1 MASFDTRAAWTY
13 HDSTKH
19 SLESV
24 QSSRHVLDWP
34 NKPLPFKIYPTL
46 EPIPLPR
53 EFPASG
59 VPALGAVAGRVNLP
73 PGEVIFDRS
82 TIARLCFFANGV
94 TKVLKRG
101 SGEIAF
107 RAAA

>member
-24 QSSRHVLDWP
+24 QSSRHVLDWA

-53 EFPASG
+53 EVPASG
-59 VPALGAVAGRVNLP
+59 IPALDAVAGRVDLP
-73 PGEVIFDRS
+73 RAEAILDRS
-82 TIARLCFFANGV
+82 AIALVCFFANAV
-94 TKVLKRG
+94 TKVLKRPG
-101 SGEIAF
+101 AEIPS
-107 RAAA
+107 